1 MIATPR
7 LVMNIKTGEI
17 QTIQA
22 LAVNN
27 RVEITPFKQRN
38 DSSGSHLKNLPSQ
51 QKEGKGCEPRYFIR
65 PMPRIGNLQA
75 PWLSQPGCCSP
86 RNELT
91 LNASN
96 IIPQIN

>member
-22 LAVNN
+22 LAVTN

-38 DSSGSHLKNLPSQ
+38 DSSESHLKNLPS
-51 QKEGKGCEPRYFIR
+51 
-65 PMPRIGNLQA
+65 
-75 PWLSQPGCCSP
+75 
-86 RNELT
+86 
-91 LNASN
+91 
-96 IIPQIN
+96 

>member
-7 LVMNIKTGEI
+7 LVMKIKTGDNSSFGSNQPRWNNSF
-17 QTIQA
+17 QTTKRFKWKSLEKPA
-22 LAVNN
+22 KLAK
-27 RVEITPFKQRN
+27 R
-38 DSSGSHLKNLPSQ
+38 G
-51 QKEGKGCEPRYFIR
+51 KEMREPRYFIR

-91 LNASN
+91 LNAKC
-96 IIPQIN
+96 IIA